1 MNSLNY
7 IRCLFKKTML
17 KVELSPV
24 EEKIIR
30 HLCDVQIES
39 FTKLKEKDESID
51 IDSQLSAEQVS
62 ASEFMQIVNDEL
74 EKYQQ
79 VKETP
84 ARMFDLEH
92 MLFNTLKEITL
103 NYEEELAELYGED
116 LSDFWKKLFL
126 AEYVWGNLN

>member
-1 MNSLNY
+1 MSSLNY

-74 EKYQQ
+74 EKYQL

-84 ARMFDLEH
+84 TRMFNLEH

>member
-1 MNSLNY
+1 MRSLNY

-74 EKYQQ
+74 EKYQL

-84 ARMFDLEH
+84 ARMFNLEH

>member
-1 MNSLNY
+1 
-7 IRCLFKKTML
+7 ML

-62 ASEFMQIVNDEL
+62 ASEFMKIVNDEL
-74 EKYQQ
+74 EKYQL

-84 ARMFDLEH
+84 ARMFNLEH

-103 NYEEELAELYGED
+103 NYEEELAEMYGEE

-126 AEYVWGNLN
+126 AEYVWGILN

>member
-1 MNSLNY
+1 MSSLNY

-74 EKYQQ
+74 EKYQL

-84 ARMFDLEH
+84 ARMFNLEH

-103 NYEEELAELYGED
+103 NYEEELAEMYGEE

>member
-1 MNSLNY
+1 MSSLNY

-74 EKYQQ
+74 EKYQL
-79 VKETP
+79 VKEIP
-84 ARMFDLEH
+84 ARMFNLEH

>member
-74 EKYQQ
+74 EKYQL

>member
-1 MNSLNY
+1 
-7 IRCLFKKTML
+7 ML

-74 EKYQQ
+74 EKYQL
-79 VKETP
+79 VKEIP
-84 ARMFDLEH
+84 ARMFNLEH